1 MNAGQRQWFFG
12 CSLAA
17 FVGLLL
23 WGVLGLPPLGHYRGP
38 YGDAINQAVVA
49 QRHATD
55 AIAAVNFDYRGVD
68 TIVEEFIL
76 FASVAGCTLLLRQQ
90 RDEEAGM
97 ARARTLEGRMGQTS
111 AAVTALGLTLAV
123 PVALLGWYVVT
134 HGQLTPGGGFQGGTI
149 MASGAVFLYLAG
161 EYVTLRR
168 LNPPPLLEVLEALG
182 AGGYILIGFA
192 GMATGAAFLQ
202 NVLPLGRV
210 GQVNSAGTIWVISMS
225 VGMEVAAAFVL
236 LATEFMEQA
245 LGLRQRRRI

>member
-1 MNAGQRQWFFG
+1 MNPRQRGWFFG
-12 CSLAA
+12 LSLAA

-38 YGDAINQAVVA
+38 YGDAINHAVVA

-55 AIAAVNFDYRGVD
+55 AISAVNFDYRGVD

-90 RDEEAGM
+90 RDEQENT
-97 ARARTLEGRMGQTS
+97 ARTQMMEGRMGQTS
-111 AAVTALGLTLAV
+111 AAVAALGLTLGV
-123 PVALLGWYVVT
+123 PVSLLGWYVVT
-134 HGQLTPGGGFQGGTI
+134 HGQLTPGGGFQGGVV
-149 MASGAVFLYLAG
+149 MSSGAVFLYLAG

-168 LNPPPLLEVLEALG
+168 LNPPALLEVLEALG

-202 NVLPLGRV
+202 NVLPLGSV

-225 VGMEVAAAFVL
+225 VGVEVAAAFVL
-236 LATEFMEQA
+236 LTTEFMEQA
-245 LGLRQRRRI
+245 LDVRQRRRA